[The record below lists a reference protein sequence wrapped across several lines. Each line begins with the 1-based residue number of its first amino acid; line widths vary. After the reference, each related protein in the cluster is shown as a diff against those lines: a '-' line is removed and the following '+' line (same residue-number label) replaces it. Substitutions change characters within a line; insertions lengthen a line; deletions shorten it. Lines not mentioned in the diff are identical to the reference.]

1 MAGFR
6 NVVVHG
12 YETVDLRIVAD
23 VVTNRLDDLLAFVAA
38 VRAKLVAAP

>member
-12 YETVDLRIVAD
+12 YESIDFAIVRD
-23 VVTNRLDDLLAFVAA
+23 ILDHRLDDLLAFCDVI
-38 VRAKLVAAP
+38 RARVDRG